1 MLEALGVAESFAEAV
16 PELQKQELVVAGA
29 LFVVPE
35 CAEARQHED
44 ADERH
49 ELLFERSHGHGCE
62 LDGSSLVVDG
72 LEDGGRGRRR
82 DAVRRGGEELR
93 EGGARVFRE
102 GMLEALELRDSVGAA
117 EVGLVQVARGAA
129 VARLVSEALAEV
141 SGDTVDFLAFEGQP
155 VFAFE
160 LVQLRVEPEGSLQRL
175 DLLVGQEAESGV
187 GVLGVVILDEV
198 VLGSKQQGMPEELV
212 EQLSEH

>member
-72 LEDGGRGRRR
+72 LEEGGRGRRR
-82 DAVRRGGEELR
+82 DAVRLSGEELR

-160 LVQLRVEPEGSLQRL
+160 LV
-175 DLLVGQEAESGV
+175 
-187 GVLGVVILDEV
+187 
-198 VLGSKQQGMPEELV
+198 
-212 EQLSEH
+212 